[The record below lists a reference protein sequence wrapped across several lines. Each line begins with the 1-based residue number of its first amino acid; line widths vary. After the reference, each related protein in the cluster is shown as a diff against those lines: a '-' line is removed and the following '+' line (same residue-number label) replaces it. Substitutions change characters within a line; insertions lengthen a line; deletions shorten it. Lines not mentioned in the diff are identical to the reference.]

1 MLITLK
7 MIRTSIVKPKE
18 LNIMETFHLLK
29 AVESIKFFSTN
40 QSNTETVSKFGKMD
54 KNIKDSGS
62 MECQQA
68 LES

>member
-18 LNIMETFHLLK
+18 LNIMEIFHLLK
-29 AVESIKFFSTN
+29 AVESIKFSSTN
-40 QSNTETVSKFGKMD
+40 QSNMETVSKFGKMD
-54 KNIKDSGS
+54 KNIKGSGS